1 MHHDSCIIRMIVE
14 ISKGKQV
21 TIPAEFRKVLHL
33 NVGSKIE
40 MARRGNKLILM
51 PAGEDLQKLFEEAK
65 SIKPKRKLN
74 ARQMDNLVENEILR
88 Q

>member
-1 MHHDSCIIRMIVE
+1 MIVE

-33 NVGSKIE
+33 NAGSKIE
-40 MARRGNKLILM
+40 MERRGNKIIIM
-51 PAGEDLQKLFEEAK
+51 PIEEDLQKLFEEAK
-65 SIKPKRKLN
+65 SIKPKRKLT
-74 ARQMDNLVENEILR
+74 AKQMDNLIENEILG